1 MSHAPTRFN
10 NTAEEN
16 QYYGTDARTGNS
28 APPYLLPQQPSGPNF
43 GQAAANQYN
52 FQMMQMSGQM
62 PPPPFMP
69 RHPAPSAPVYQ
80 NTANAQASGPWSKNP
95 YNNPDVL
102 ALPSPRA
109 ATQIDSRPPDFWHN
123 NTHLMC
129 INKGREAEYPI
140 SISFRPTTGP
150 CTVGVA
156 LLNLELGRGTRMP
169 HDLVGDLVAPA
180 AARFANGSLL
190 IDWPGYRQ
198 ASFVLTLI
206 DPRTRRSVTRAQ
218 LGAQATQHFKDF
230 ANSVTEDDFY
240 EDTPGGAFRLGVDGV
255 QYDQVRLVE
264 LYTKDGMTFR
274 PQFALNAHFLSV

>member
-1 MSHAPTRFN
+1 
-10 NTAEEN
+10 
-16 QYYGTDARTGNS
+16 
-28 APPYLLPQQPSGPNF
+28 
-43 GQAAANQYN
+43 
-52 FQMMQMSGQM
+52 MSGQM

-69 RHPAPSAPVYQ
+69 CHPAPSAPVYQ
-80 NTANAQASGPWSKNP
+80 NTANAQASVRLSLHVDPEHVDLSRGPWSKNP

-129 INKGREAEYPI
+129 INKGRKAEYPV

-230 ANSVTEDDFY
+230 ANVCLAWSS
-240 EDTPGGAFRLGVDGV
+240 GA
-255 QYDQVRLVE
+255 
-264 LYTKDGMTFR
+264 K
-274 PQFALNAHFLSV
+274 